1 MTKTSLPTFACYRHR
16 ELAGYVA
23 AVSHAKAARKAERLY
38 GVGVSVELCLDRK
51 PRPSDRIAANER
63 HACNRAVRYPTDGF
77 EARRAALIAEF
88 KAR

>member
-16 ELAGYVA
+16 EFVGFVQ
-23 AVSHAKAARKAERLY
+23 AVSHRKAELRAERLY
-38 GVGVSVELCLDRK
+38 GIVTVELTTDRAN
-51 PRPSDRIAANER
+51 RPSDRLNANKS